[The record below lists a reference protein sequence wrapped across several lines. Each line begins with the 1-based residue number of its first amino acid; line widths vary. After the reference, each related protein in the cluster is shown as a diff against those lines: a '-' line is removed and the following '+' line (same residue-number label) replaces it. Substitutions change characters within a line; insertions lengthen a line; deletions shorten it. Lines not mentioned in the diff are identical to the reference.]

1 MEILLSIKRKN
12 CYFFKKR
19 KMDRTDDHHIR
30 QSRAIQIQ
38 INISFSHICAVN
50 FLKGHVSKRGGG
62 GEKERTSME

>member
-1 MEILLSIKRKN
+1 
-12 CYFFKKR
+12 
-19 KMDRTDDHHIR
+19 MDRTDDHHIR